1 MNQNLQITLLVTA
14 PVPTIDDVGQLPMG
28 VLEPAMGLTK
38 NFADDLSQYLNAQ
51 VTQIEVRDLSENGI
65 VTGRSVAAEGEDLR
79 DRFRAKP
86 SEPTQTVE
94 VGNFV
99 WICVYEHKHGMNT
112 WAFTSEA
119 AAAQH
124 RQFIAES
131 WWDEEMP
138 EGVEKPEDLEELT
151 DAYFEE
157 MGAHGEFYTIHRTL
171 LEA

>member
-1 MNQNLQITLLVTA
+1 MNQNLQITLRVTA
-14 PVPTIDDVGQLPMG
+14 PVPTVDNVHLPTGVID
-28 VLEPAMGLTK
+28 PAMHLTQA
-38 NFADDLSQYLNAQ
+38 FADDLSQYLNAQ
-51 VTQIEVRDLSENGI
+51 VTQIEVSDLSPCGI
-65 VTGRSVAAEGEDLR
+65 VAGHMEAAEGEDLR
-79 DRFRAKP
+79 DRFREKP
-86 SEPTQTVE
+86 AESAQIVE
-94 VGNFV
+94 VGTFV

-131 WWDEEMP
+131 WWAEEMP
-138 EGVEKPEDLEELT
+138 EGTEKPEDPDEMA
-151 DAYFEE
+151 DAYFDE